1 MLYKEDI
8 VKIKVIK
15 TSINGLINEIL
26 NIISNMNNNIYIMVG
41 GRKHENKITMMIVI
55 INIGRRQKTIQNA
68 IIIPT
73 KNIQNILNLV

>member
-1 MLYKEDI
+1 
-8 VKIKVIK
+8 
-15 TSINGLINEIL
+15 
-26 NIISNMNNNIYIMVG
+26 MVG

-73 KNIQNILNLV
+73 KNIQNILNLSDSTFLSVKK